1 MDREKEL
8 TAPEY
13 MIDLEKVSCKSGY
26 HYLLKDV
33 TWQVRPG
40 EHWVVFGMNGSGK
53 TTLLSIIAGYKHF
66 TSGSVKIFGE
76 EYTNENILDIRQ
88 KIGWISTSFFDKYY
102 SRESALD
109 IVLSGKGGS
118 LGLNC
123 DVTLEDVIQA
133 KDLLIELGL
142 EDKIDA
148 SFDMLSKGQRQNV
161 LIARALIADPDI
173 LILDEPCAGLDIYH
187 RCYLFNI
194 IEELSTR
201 KALTIVYVTHY
212 IEEITPLFDQ
222 ALLLKNGRI
231 FTIGET
237 VELLTPKVMQ
247 ELLGYPVEIHQEEDK
262 TYRLKIETRSILK
275 RDWNNR
281 KEGKLV

>member
-102 SRESALD
+102 SRESAL
-109 IVLSGKGGS
+109 GY
-118 LGLNC
+118 
-123 DVTLEDVIQA
+123 
-133 KDLLIELGL
+133 
-142 EDKIDA
+142 
-148 SFDMLSKGQRQNV
+148 R
-161 LIARALIADPDI
+161 
-173 LILDEPCAGLDIYH
+173 
-187 RCYLFNI
+187 
-194 IEELSTR
+194 
-201 KALTIVYVTHY
+201 
-212 IEEITPLFDQ
+212 
-222 ALLLKNGRI
+222 
-231 FTIGET
+231 T
-237 VELLTPKVMQ
+237 V
-247 ELLGYPVEIHQEEDK
+247 G
-262 TYRLKIETRSILK
+262 
-275 RDWNNR
+275 
-281 KEGKLV
+281 